1 MQKLRGSGD
10 PGRRHRE
17 LIRAR
22 IYLPRPPLPGH
33 YMLQKRAQGETIKCF
48 PFGGSL
54 WAVSLYRLIGH
65 GLMRLPSLQRKY
77 HPNYRYLHWRLD
89 PHQEKRSQASL
100 KRLTVKPI
108 SEWTFIILL
117 PRRRTMFK

>member
-17 LIRAR
+17 LIWAR

-48 PFGGSL
+48 RFGGSL

-65 GLMRLPSLQRKY
+65 GLMRLHFVWCWLVELRLSMLASHGGFICPTFLLDCSSLC
-77 HPNYRYLHWRLD
+77 
-89 PHQEKRSQASL
+89 
-100 KRLTVKPI
+100 
-108 SEWTFIILL
+108 
-117 PRRRTMFK
+117 